1 VGLVYFRAE
10 PGNDLDMDKF
20 VIRGGNPLL
29 GTVRISGAKNA
40 ALPAMAAA
48 LLTEEPV
55 ILENIPQVRDI
66 ETTRKLLAAMGAE
79 VELGYGR
86 AQHRTTIC
94 CKNLASPE
102 ASYELV
108 KTMRAS
114 TLVLGPLV
122 ARCGRARVSLPG
134 GCAIGARPIDL
145 HIKGLERLG
154 AEITQEHGY
163 IEASAQR
170 LKGAEVVFDKI
181 TVTGTEDLLMA
192 ATLAEGE
199 TIMQNCAREPEVADL
214 ADLLNKMGARIEG
227 AGTPTIRVQG
237 VAKLHGAK
245 HRIIPD
251 RIEAGTFI
259 VAGALTGGDIN
270 VAGCDP
276 RHLGA
281 LLQKLEE
288 VGVKTRH
295 TADSVRVMG
304 DVPLKAADIVTE
316 EYPGFPTDMQAQ
328 YMALATQA
336 DGTSTVTENIFENR
350 FMHAQELVRMGA
362 NIKIE
367 GRRAIVR
374 GKTPL
379 SAAAVLASDL
389 RASASLVLAALVA
402 DGETIIDRVY
412 HIDRGYERI
421 EEKLRGVGA
430 QIRRIGEILPKRAA
444 QA

>member
-1 VGLVYFRAE
+1 
-10 PGNDLDMDKF
+10 MDKF
-20 VIRGGNPLL
+20 VIRGGEPLL
-29 GTVRISGAKNA
+29 GTVRVSGAKNA
-40 ALPAMAAA
+40 ALPCMAAA
-48 LLTEEPV
+48 LLTDQPV

-66 ETTRKLLAAMGAE
+66 QTTRNLLAAMGAD

-86 AQHRTTIC
+86 AQHRTTIQC
-94 CKNLASPE
+94 QNLATPE

-154 AEITQEHGY
+154 AKITQEHGY
-163 IEASAQR
+163 IEASANR
-170 LKGAEVVFDKI
+170 LRGAEIVFDKI

-199 TIMQNCAREPEVADL
+199 TVLRNCALEPEVADL
-214 ADLLNKMGARIEG
+214 ADLLNKMGARIKG
-227 AGTPTIRVQG
+227 AGTATIHVTG
-237 VAKLHGAK
+237 VSQLKGAK

-259 VAGALTGGDIN
+259 IAGAMTGGDLN
-270 VAGCDP
+270 VSGCDP
-276 RHLGA
+276 SHLGA
-281 LLQKLEE
+281 VLNKLHE
-288 VGVKTRH
+288 VGIKTKSSSD
-295 TADSVRVMG
+295 AVRVMG
-304 DVPLKAADIVTE
+304 DNPLAGGDVTTE
-316 EYPGFPTDMQAQ
+316 EYPGFPTDCQAQ

-336 DGTSTVTENIFENR
+336 EGTSVITENIFENR

-367 GRRAIVR
+367 GRRAVVR

-412 HIDRGYERI
+412 HIDRGYEHI
-421 EEKLRGVGA
+421 EEKLKAVGA
-430 QIRRIGEILPKRAA
+430 QIRRIGEMFPKKAAA
-444 QA
+444 QPAR